1 MKKLKLKSI
10 MESLDP
16 KVSLEEKKS
25 FLQEVERFNEYG
37 SVIYREA
44 DLRKVAET
52 INSLC
57 EKAEKI
63 TLEEAQDW
71 FDEVTI
77 KRNLKELSH
86 KRVKFVETVHE
97 MSKMQQR
104 LESLYEEIGGT
115 LSRYF
120 EIKGAD
126 NVMVNEMDDPKVIA
140 ARLKARQA
148 DVEASKIEL
157 SDKQKQLANA
167 QKTKP

>member
-1 MKKLKLKSI
+1 

-16 KVSLEEKKS
+16 KVSLDEKKS

-37 SVIYREA
+37 SVVYREA

-52 INSLC
+52 INNLC

-77 KRNLKELSH
+77 KRNLKELNH
-86 KRVKFVETVHE
+86 KKGEFVKTVHE
-97 MSKMQQR
+97 ISKMQQR
-104 LESLYEEIGGT
+104 LEALYEEIGGT

-120 EIKGAD
+120 EVKGMEDSNSTNQLD
-126 NVMVNEMDDPKVIA
+126 NG
-140 ARLKARQA
+140 
-148 DVEASKIEL
+148 
-157 SDKQKQLANA
+157 
-167 QKTKP
+167 

>member
-1 MKKLKLKSI
+1 

-44 DLRKVAET
+44 DLRKMAES

-77 KRNLKELSH
+77 KRNLKELNH
-86 KRVKFVETVHE
+86 KKGEFVKTVHE
-97 MSKMQQR
+97 ISKMQQR
-104 LESLYEEIGGT
+104 LEALYEEIGGT

-120 EIKGAD
+120 EIKGMD
-126 NVMVNEMDDPKVIA
+126 NDNELQEIEAKSPA
-140 ARLKARQA
+140 AKQA
-148 DVEASKIEL
+148 DQLEKQALILRRKEIDDKIK
-157 SDKQKQLANA
+157 SVK
-167 QKTKP
+167 

>member
-25 FLQEVERFNEYG
+25 FLQEVERFSEYG

-57 EKAEKI
+57 EKAEEI
-63 TLEEAQDW
+63 TLAEADGW

-77 KRNLKELSH
+77 KREIKQLNT
-86 KRVKFVETVHE
+86 KRKNFVETIHE

-104 LESLYEEIGGT
+104 LEALYEDIGHT
-115 LSRYF
+115 LSRYYD
-120 EIKGAD
+120 IKGAD
-126 NVMVNEMDDPKVIA
+126 DGEELVNK
-140 ARLKARQA
+140 
-148 DVEASKIEL
+148 
-157 SDKQKQLANA
+157 
-167 QKTKP
+167 

>member
-1 MKKLKLKSI
+1 

-57 EKAEKI
+57 EKAEQI

-77 KRNLKELSH
+77 NREIKQLNTKRKN
-86 KRVKFVETVHE
+86 FVETIHE

-104 LESLYEEIGGT
+104 LEALYEDIGHT
-115 LSRYF
+115 LSRYYD
-120 EIKGAD
+120 IKGAD
-126 NVMVNEMDDPKVIA
+126 KPPGDGEELVNK
-140 ARLKARQA
+140 
-148 DVEASKIEL
+148 
-157 SDKQKQLANA
+157 
-167 QKTKP
+167 

>member
-16 KVSLEEKKS
+16 KVSLDEKKS
-25 FLQEVERFNEYG
+25 FLQEVGRFNEYG

-77 KRNLKELSH
+77 KREIKQLNT
-86 KRVKFVETVHE
+86 KRKNFVETIHE

-104 LESLYEEIGGT
+104 LEALYEDIGHT
-115 LSRYF
+115 LSRYY

-126 NVMVNEMDDPKVIA
+126 NVIDELVTQDQLKKKEQDIA
-140 ARLKARQA
+140 KDKIAIATQDLK
-148 DVEASKIEL
+148 
-157 SDKQKQLANA
+157 NA
-167 QKTKP
+167 QKR